1 MDDLVEVTSYAE
13 VLEALRA
20 SGKLAVVM
28 DAESEPIRAGTVL
41 RIDDEPHTKR
51 RRLLNRL
58 VFKGGHTRLRDTVL
72 RPGLERDLAAVLS
85 HPDADGV
92 ARADL
97 IPFATRLLVELVAAM
112 IGLDEAKS
120 AAGLAE
126 LVRIHSELV
135 AFPRLQT
142 QLRSAA
148 PPLPGGDATLREA
161 IARHEA
167 AKAEFVERFYRPAMD
182 ARRALVARHDAGEL
196 GDDDLPRDFLTMVAA
211 HADPRFDD
219 EPDLPVRH
227 AIVDLLHAGTGTT
240 VGALVRAIGEL
251 DRHLRAHPDDLP
263 LRTDPA
269 FLSAAVNETVRLH
282 SANPAEIRRA
292 LIDLTLGGG
301 TQVRAGQIV
310 ALRTGYANRDRT
322 VFGEDA
328 ERFDPHRQVPA
339 GVYPYGV
346 AFGSGPHMC
355 YGVPLVLGDEGTD
368 GNLVCLLKR
377 LYAVGVRPDPDRRP
391 HTRETIAHA
400 DLKTIDSYPVVFRP
414 D

>member
-1 MDDLVEVTSYAE
+1 MDEMVEVTAYPE
-13 VLEALRA
+13 VVEALRA
-20 SGKLAVVM
+20 STKFAVVM
-28 DAESEPIRAGTVL
+28 DAESEAIRAGTVL
-41 RIDDEPHTKR
+41 RVDGELHSKR

-58 VFKGGHTRLRDTVL
+58 VFKGGHTRMRDTVL
-72 RPGLERDLAAVLS
+72 RPALERDLAAVLS
-85 HPDADGV
+85 RPDADGV
-92 ARADL
+92 ARTDL
-97 IPFATRLLVELVAAM
+97 NPFATRLLVELVAAM
-112 IGLDEAKS
+112 IGLDEATS
-120 AAGLAE
+120 AEGLDE
-126 LVRIHSELV
+126 LVRLHGELV

-182 ARRALVARHDAGEL
+182 ARRTLVARHDAGEL
-196 GDDDLPRDFLTMVAA
+196 ADDDLPLDFLTMVAA

-240 VGALVRAIGEL
+240 VGALVRAIDEL
-251 DRHLRAHPDDLP
+251 DRHFGAHPEDLT
-263 LRTDPA
+263 LRTDPV

-292 LIDLTLGGG
+292 LTDVTLGRG

-310 ALRTGYANRDRT
+310 ALRTGFANRDRT
-322 VFGEDA
+322 VFGDDA
-328 ERFDPHRQVPA
+328 ERFDPHRRVPS

-355 YGVPLVLGDEGTD
+355 YGVPLVLGDDGTD
-368 GNLVCLLKR
+368 GNLVCLLQR
-377 LYAVGVRPDPDRRP
+377 LYAAGIRPDPRTPPRMRAP
-391 HTRETIAHA
+391 IAHA
-400 DLKTIDSYPVVFRP
+400 DLKTIESYPVVFDP
-414 D
+414 A

>member
-1 MDDLVEVTSYAE
+1 MDDVVEVTSYAE

-20 SGKLAVVM
+20 SAKFAVVM

-72 RPGLERDLAAVLS
+72 RPALERDLASVLAR
-85 HPDADGV
+85 PDADGIP
-92 ARADL
+92 RADL

-126 LVRIHSELV
+126 LVRIHTELV

-148 PPLPGGDATLREA
+148 PPLAGGDATLREA

-240 VGALVRAIGEL
+240 VGALVRAIDEL

>member
-1 MDDLVEVTSYAE
+1 MDDLVEVTAYAE

-20 SGKLAVVM
+20 STKFAVVM
-28 DAESEPIRAGTVL
+28 DADSEPIRAGTVL
-41 RIDDEPHTKR
+41 RVDGEPHSKR

-58 VFKGGHTRLRDTVL
+58 VFKGGHTQLRDGVL
-72 RPGLERDLAAVLS
+72 RPGLERDLAAVLA
-85 HPDADGV
+85 HPDADGL
-92 ARADL
+92 ARTD
-97 IPFATRLLVELVAAM
+97 IVPFATRLLVELVAAM
-112 IGLDEAKS
+112 IGLDHAKTP
-120 AAGLAE
+120 AGLDE
-126 LVRIHSELV
+126 LVRIHGELV
-135 AFPRLQT
+135 AFPRMQT

-148 PPLPGGDATLREA
+148 PPLPGGDAALRDA

-167 AKAEFVERFYRPAMD
+167 AKAEFVERFYRPAME
-182 ARRALVARHDAGEL
+182 ARRAIIARHDAGEL
-196 GDDDLPRDFLTMVAA
+196 TDDDLPSDFLTLVAA
-211 HADPRFDD
+211 HADPGLEE

-240 VGALVRAIGEL
+240 VGALVRSIDEL
-251 DRHLRAHPDDLP
+251 ERHMRGHPEDLH

-292 LIDLTLGGG
+292 IADVTLAGG
-301 TQVRAGQIV
+301 TRVRTGQIV

-322 VFGEDA
+322 VFGDDA
-328 ERFDPHRQVPA
+328 DTFDPHRRIPT

-355 YGVPLVLGDEGTD
+355 YGVPLVLGDDGTD

-377 LYAVGVRPDPDRRP
+377 LYEAGVRPDPERP
-391 HTRETIAHA
+391 PQMRPPLAHA
-400 DLKTIDSYPVVFRP
+400 DLKTIDSYPVVFGP
-414 D
+414 G